1 MDSMLFGSR
10 LEKKVASAIAPSM
23 TYKGSDVPKL
33 PRPRKLIL
41 GLEPGREMTVTPGT
55 VPCTADNT
63 LLCTRSL
70 ISSVL
75 TEATEP
81 VRFTFFCVPY
91 PTTTTS
97 SNTSVSSFNVI
108 LKGCPSHL
116 MVCVP

>member
-23 TYKGSDVPKL
+23 TYKGSEVPRL
-33 PRPRKLIL
+33 PRPRKFML
-41 GLEPGREMTVTPGT
+41 GVEPGREMTVTPGT
-55 VPCTADNT
+55 VPCTAEST

-81 VRFTFFCVPY
+81 VRLTFFCVP
-91 PTTTTS
+91 
-97 SNTSVSSFNVI
+97 
-108 LKGCPSHL
+108 
-116 MVCVP
+116 

>member
-1 MDSMLFGSR
+1 
-10 LEKKVASAIAPSM
+10 M

-41 GLEPGREMTVTPGT
+41 GLEPGREITVTPGT

-81 VRFTFFCVPY
+81 VKFTFFECRIQLRQLHPRFQY
-91 PTTTTS
+91 
-97 SNTSVSSFNVI
+97 
-108 LKGCPSHL
+108 LLL
-116 MVCVP
+116 M